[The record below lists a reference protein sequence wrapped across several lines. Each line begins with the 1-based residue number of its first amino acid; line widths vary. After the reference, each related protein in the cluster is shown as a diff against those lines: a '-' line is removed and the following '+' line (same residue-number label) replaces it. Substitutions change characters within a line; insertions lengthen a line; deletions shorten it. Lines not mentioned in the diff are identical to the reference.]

1 MAGRKKHN
9 RRRRRGSFAP
19 LYKLLCLA
27 LIMGAVAAAMAV
39 FFKAEK
45 IEVSG
50 NSRYTAQQVVDV
62 CGVEQGDN
70 LFFMNK
76 YEVAGRIS
84 QALPYVE
91 SVSINRKLPE
101 SLCIRVT
108 ECVCDVALEQAGGVW
123 LLCQTGKVVDF
134 VEVKPEG
141 SAVVTGVTLAE
152 PAVGGS
158 LAAAEG
164 SEAALAELRALMDHL
179 RATGM
184 LADVQEIHLERED
197 CVSFRYLDRLNVE
210 IPWESDLDYKLDF
223 LAAVVA
229 KLEDYE
235 TGTLKM
241 MVDGEARLLNE

>member
-164 SEAALAELRALMDHL
+164 SEAALVELRALMDHL
-179 RATGM
+179 RAKGM

>member
-108 ECVCDVALEQAGGVW
+108 ECVCDVALEQSGGVW

-164 SEAALAELRALMDHL
+164 SEAALTELRALLDHL
-179 RATGM
+179 RAKGM

>member
-164 SEAALAELRALMDHL
+164 SEAALTELRALLDHL
-179 RATGM
+179 RAKGM

-210 IPWESDLDYKLDF
+210 IPWASDLDYKLDF
-223 LAAVVA
+223 LVAVVA

>member
-164 SEAALAELRALMDHL
+164 SEAALTELRDLLDHL
-179 RATGM
+179 RAKGM

>member
-164 SEAALAELRALMDHL
+164 SEAALAELRALLDYL
-179 RATGM
+179 RAKGM

>member
-152 PAVGGS
+152 PAVGGL

-164 SEAALAELRALMDHL
+164 SEAALAELRALLDHL
-179 RATGM
+179 RAKGM

>member
-91 SVSINRKLPE
+91 SVSIKRKLPE
-101 SLCIRVT
+101 SLRIRVT

-164 SEAALAELRALMDHL
+164 SEAALTELRALLDHL
-179 RATGM
+179 RAKGM

>member
-141 SAVVTGVTLAE
+141 STVVTGVTLAE
-152 PAVGGS
+152 PAVGGL

-164 SEAALAELRALMDHL
+164 SEAALAELRALLDYL
-179 RATGM
+179 RAKGM

>member
-27 LIMGAVAAAMAV
+27 LIMGAVAAAMAI
-39 FFKAEK
+39 FFKVEK

-50 NSRYTAQQVVDV
+50 NSRYTSQQVVDV

-101 SLCIRVT
+101 SLRIRVT

-164 SEAALAELRALMDHL
+164 SEAALAELRALLDHL
-179 RATGM
+179 RAKGM

>member
-27 LIMGAVAAAMAV
+27 LIMGAVAAAMAI
-39 FFKAEK
+39 FFKVEK

-50 NSRYTAQQVVDV
+50 NSRYTSQQVVDV

-164 SEAALAELRALMDHL
+164 SEAALTELRDLLDHL
-179 RATGM
+179 RAKGM

>member
-164 SEAALAELRALMDHL
+164 SEAALAELRALLDHL
-179 RATGM
+179 RAKGM

>member
-39 FFKAEK
+39 FFKVEK

-101 SLCIRVT
+101 SLRIRVT

-164 SEAALAELRALMDHL
+164 SEAALTELRSLLDHL
-179 RATGM
+179 RAKGM

>member
-19 LYKLLCLA
+19 LYKMLCLV
-27 LIMGAVAAAMAV
+27 LIVGAIAAAMAV

-50 NSRYTAQQVVDV
+50 NSRYTTRQVVDA

-84 QALPYVE
+84 EALPYVE

-108 ECVCDVALEQAGGVW
+108 ECVCDVVVQQEDKIW
-123 LLCQTGKVVDF
+123 LLCQTGKIVDC
-134 VEVKPEG
+134 PEAAPESG
-141 SAVVTGVTLAE
+141 AVVTGVTLSQ
-152 PAVGGS
+152 PAVGGP
-158 LAAAEG
+158 LTAAEG
-164 SEAALAELRALMDHL
+164 SEKALAELRSLLDHL
-179 RATGM
+179 RAKGM

-210 IPWESDLDYKLDF
+210 IPWGSDLDYKLDF

>member
-179 RATGM
+179 RAKGM

>member
-101 SLCIRVT
+101 SLRIRVT

-164 SEAALAELRALMDHL
+164 SEAALAELRALLDHL
-179 RATGM
+179 RAKGM

>member
-101 SLCIRVT
+101 SLRIRVT

-164 SEAALAELRALMDHL
+164 SEAALTELRALLDHL
-179 RATGM
+179 RAKGM

>member
-101 SLCIRVT
+101 SLRIRVT

-123 LLCQTGKVVDF
+123 LLFYRRFAC
-134 VEVKPEG
+134 
-141 SAVVTGVTLAE
+141 GVS
-152 PAVGGS
+152 V
-158 LAAAEG
+158 
-164 SEAALAELRALMDHL
+164 
-179 RATGM
+179 
-184 LADVQEIHLERED
+184 
-197 CVSFRYLDRLNVE
+197 F
-210 IPWESDLDYKLDF
+210 
-223 LAAVVA
+223 
-229 KLEDYE
+229 
-235 TGTLKM
+235 
-241 MVDGEARLLNE
+241 

>member
-101 SLCIRVT
+101 SLRIRVT

-152 PAVGGS
+152 PAVGGL

-164 SEAALAELRALMDHL
+164 SEAALTELRALLDHL
-179 RATGM
+179 RAKGM

>member
-152 PAVGGS
+152 PAVGG
-158 LAAAEG
+158 LLTAAEG
-164 SEAALAELRALMDHL
+164 SEAALTELRALLDHL
-179 RATGM
+179 RAKGM